1 MIDLEKII
9 VISVEEQKLR
19 LIQNDYKIAEYSIS
33 TSKFGIGNKT
43 GRNMTPSGHHIVK
56 EKIGDHVPVNSIYKA
71 GEFTKEIATINN
83 KKAVVEDLV
92 TTRII
97 KLEGMENGINRGSGI
112 DSYKREIWIHGTPAE
127 DKIGSPASHGC
138 IRMKND
144 DIILLFNSI
153 EVGTPVNI
161 EMKIIANIHE
171 KENSLYNRGHSFRL
185 KDRRKQGVLDSS
197 LWKMNNSERRIT
209 LVPKALFG
217 NALMKALF
225 GNALRLPIRGLVT
238 SCVKP
243 SLGTL

>member
-43 GRNMTPSGHHIVK
+43 GSNMTPSGHHIVK

-161 EMKIIANIHE
+161 EMKLIA
-171 KENSLYNRGHSFRL
+171 KVQGRKTQFADRGHTFRL
-185 KDRRKQGVLDSS
+185 NDRRKQGVLDSAF
-197 LWKMNNSERRIT
+197 WKLDNVERR
-209 LVPKALFG
+209 KE
-217 NALMKALF
+217 NERRK
-225 GNALRLPIRGLVT
+225 
-238 SCVKP
+238 K
-243 SLGTL
+243 

>member
-1 MIDLEKII
+1 MIDLEKMI

-43 GRNMTPSGHHIVK
+43 GSNMTPSGHHIVK
-56 EKIGDHVPVNSIYKA
+56 EKIGDHVPANSIYKA

-92 TTRII
+92 TTRIV

-127 DKIGSPASHGC
+127 DKIGSPVSHGC

-161 EMKIIANIHE
+161 EMKLIA
-171 KENSLYNRGHSFRL
+171 KVQGRKTQFADRGHTFRL
-185 KDRRKQGVLDSS
+185 KDRRKQSVLDSALYNLS
-197 LWKMNNSERRIT
+197 GKDRRKLEERG
-209 LVPKALFG
+209 KD
-217 NALMKALF
+217 K
-225 GNALRLPIRGLVT
+225 
-238 SCVKP
+238 
-243 SLGTL
+243 